1 MRRARTWGWRRTRRY
16 DEPSSDLAHHT
27 NLVRIA
33 SSLRVDMIFG
43 KVGAIYIW
51 RSRAEAEAV
60 YAGEW
65 LQRVQRHYGVEPE
78 IIWFESSFIVD
89 NVSRQMI
96 KA

>member
-1 MRRARTWGWRRTRRY
+1 MPGLTRNHYFRSA
-16 DEPSSDLAHHT
+16 DDD
-27 NLVRIA
+27 V
-33 SSLRVDMIFG
+33 
-43 KVGAIYIW
+43 VGAIYIW

-78 IIWFESSFIVD
+78 ITWFESPVIVD
-89 NVSRQMI
+89 NVSRQII